1 MKRIAIIGGIGSG
14 KSAVTDYLSEKGWPV
29 VDADVIARQIV
40 EPGKPTLQILIDA
53 FGSGILTD
61 EGSLDREFVASLVF
75 SDTSALHRLNRI
87 THTAIGVE
95 IVRQL
100 DEAKGPVVFLAVPL
114 YRFEHRAGFSLDEV
128 WCVSAP
134 PELAVQRLV
143 EQRSMSESDAR
154 ARLASQITLEE
165 REKLSDVVIS
175 NNGTLVELHRLVD
188 TLLEKHGFRSA

>member
-114 YRFEHRAGFSLDEV
+114 YRF
-128 WCVSAP
+128 
-134 PELAVQRLV
+134 
-143 EQRSMSESDAR
+143 
-154 ARLASQITLEE
+154 
-165 REKLSDVVIS
+165 
-175 NNGTLVELHRLVD
+175 
-188 TLLEKHGFRSA
+188 